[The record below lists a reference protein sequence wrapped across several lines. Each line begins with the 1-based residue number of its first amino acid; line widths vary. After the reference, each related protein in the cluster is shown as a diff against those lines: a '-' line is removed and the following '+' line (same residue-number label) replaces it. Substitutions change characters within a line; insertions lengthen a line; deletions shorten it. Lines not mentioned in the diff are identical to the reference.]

1 MLFLCNHKVAA
12 QKKYDYR
19 LLFRRYILI
28 TVDVL
33 LILAALFL
41 YIRYFH
47 PNALQTYH
55 TFLDNVLWISVIVA
69 LWFIYSYLFNLYKLS
84 NVDRITTTIKNTIL
98 TAVLTALTYLF
109 MPFLSPTFPESRLP
123 AFVLMGAMIVLVLL
137 WRLCYA
143 AFFIHP
149 ILTKK
154 AIVVGA
160 GYTGREIV
168 KTLLHNPSIYHN
180 TGYKIYGY
188 IDDDGNKVGKI
199 YDELKVLGNGESLI
213 KYARRLDVDEIIM
226 AIPEQ
231 ENLSASLYSGM
242 IDCEN
247 AGIRVIQAT
256 QIYEEQTGKVMIKIK
271 EHSYYLTNPYSIVHK
286 DNFYSLFNRIINIS
300 CAIIAGLF
308 FIVVLPFVWIGN
320 LLLNRG
326 PLFYSQDRVGEN
338 NKQFSII
345 KFRTMIVDAE
355 KKSGPQFAQKNDARI
370 TKVGNVLRKTRLDEL
385 PQFWNILRGDINLIG
400 PRPER
405 AFFVDELSK
414 QIPFFKLRNA
424 VKPGLTGWAQVKH
437 HYASDF
443 DDTLVKLQYD
453 LYYIKHRSL
462 LLDLIIIFKTIAVMI
477 KFKGT

>member
-1 MLFLCNHKVAA
+1 MLFLRIHIVAA
-12 QKKYDYR
+12 QKKYDFR
-19 LLFRRYILI
+19 FLFRRYILI
-28 TVDVL
+28 TVDVV

-41 YIRYFH
+41 YIRFFH
-47 PNALQTYH
+47 PNALQSYH
-55 TFLDNVLWISVIVA
+55 TFLDNVLWIAVIVV
-69 LWFIYSYLFNLYKLS
+69 LWFFYSYLFNLYKLS
-84 NVDRITTTIKNTIL
+84 NVDSVTATIKNTIL
-98 TAVLTALTYLF
+98 TASLTALTYLF

-123 AFVLMGAMIVLVLL
+123 AFVLMGAMIVLVLI

-143 AFFIHP
+143 AFFVHP

-154 AIVVGA
+154 ALVVGA

-168 KTLLHNPSIYHN
+168 RTLLHNPAIYHK

-188 IDDDGNKVGKI
+188 IDDDASKAGKT
-199 YDELKVLGNGESLI
+199 YDDLKVLGNGADLL
-213 KYARRLDVDEIIM
+213 KFARRLGVDEIIM

-231 ENLSASLYSGM
+231 ESLTPELFSAI

-247 AGIRVIQAT
+247 NSIAVVQAT
-256 QIYEEQTGKVMIKIK
+256 QIYEEQTGRVMIKMK
-271 EHSYYLTNPYSIVHK
+271 ENEYHLTNPYSIVHK
-286 DNFYSLFNRIINIS
+286 DNVYAFFNRMINIS
-300 CAIIAGLF
+300 CALIAGLF
-308 FIVVLPFVWIGN
+308 FLLVLPFVWIGN
-320 LLLNRG
+320 LMLSRG
-326 PLFYSQDRVGEN
+326 PLFYSQERIGEN
-338 NKQFSII
+338 NKKFNII

-355 KKSGPQFAQKNDARI
+355 KNSGPQFAQKRDPRI
-370 TKVGNVLRKTRLDEL
+370 TRVGNVLRKTRMDEL

-405 AFFVDELSK
+405 QYFVDELSK

-443 DDTLVKLQYD
+443 DDTLIKLQYD

-462 LLDLIIIFKTIAVMI
+462 LLDLVIIFKTIAVMI

>member
-168 KTLLHNPSIYHN
+168 KKLLHNPSIYHN